1 MPKTLIVPVDGSEAS
16 ERAVPVAQMLA
27 AQLGNCDILVMAAAL
42 TDDGNAL
49 RTYLDT
55 LAERVG
61 TDVIRTDFV
70 EDADPAR
77 AIARAAENASDA
89 MICMATHGRGR
100 LAAPLLGSVATE
112 VLREVSAPVVLVGPR
127 CEPAWWHDPP
137 RIVACWCGQ
146 PSNPILFPA
155 RELAEALGG
164 ELWIQSVF
172 HPLDTRMAE
181 NPHREFE
188 SALEQIGLDVDVHVL
203 PLTSDYAAGAIVRS
217 ASDLPATLLAMT
229 THARVGIARAAL
241 GSVTMDVVHHS
252 PCPVLVVG
260 GPR

>member
-16 ERAVPVAQMLA
+16 ERALPVARTLA
-27 AQLGNCDILVMAAAL
+27 AQLGNCDILVIAAAPA
-42 TDDGNAL
+42 DDADAL
-49 RTYLDT
+49 RAYLDT
-55 LAERVG
+55 LAERAG
-61 TDVIRTDFV
+61 TDVIRTDLV
-70 EDADPAR
+70 EDADPAA

-112 VLREVSAPVVLVGPR
+112 VLRQVSDPVVLVGPH

-137 RIVACWCGQ
+137 RVVVCWCGQ
-146 PSNPILFPA
+146 PSNSILRPA
-155 RELAEALGG
+155 RELAEALEG
-164 ELWIQSVF
+164 ELCVQSVF
-172 HPLDTRMAE
+172 HPLDTHMAE
-181 NPHREFE
+181 NPLGEFE
-188 SALEQIGLDVDVHVL
+188 AALERIGADIDVHLL
-203 PLTSDYAAGAIVRS
+203 PLTSDYPAGALVRS
-217 ASDLPATLLAMT
+217 ARELPATLLAMT
-229 THARVGIARAAL
+229 THARTGIARAAL